1 MGDGE
6 RVLGRDKPPMSWW
19 LAAAVGAPVLNFL
32 TLFGVLAG
40 LGMISP
46 LFIQLWWLVAIVIL
60 AFEYRGFRT
69 WGDRLGLGRGW
80 AIAGAGIGVALGVA
94 LATLVLFI
102 LLSNCDGCFN

>member
-1 MGDGE
+1 
-6 RVLGRDKPPMSWW
+6 LGDKPPVSWW

-40 LGMISP
+40 LAPISP
-46 LFIQLWWLVAIVIL
+46 YFTQLWWLVAIVML

-102 LLSNCDGCFN
+102 LLSNCDDCIS